1 MVGYKSFHAKE
12 GETRFRNW
20 HFGIQAKPF
29 FWPFTGFAVK
39 AHVAFTENGILYESK
54 AKQHAAR
61 RSQCKMW
68 YNDDWLDRI
77 LATMSFLA
85 GENSDEILI
94 PLSGDQ
100 KLGVRRIPLLF
111 ESPVS
116 FQLMEEQPPVEE
128 PEREDEQDEEIEDEE
143 AEP

>member
-1 MVGYKSFHAKE
+1 
-12 GETRFRNW
+12 
-20 HFGIQAKPF
+20 
-29 FWPFTGFAVK
+29 
-39 AHVAFTENGILYESK
+39 
-54 AKQHAAR
+54 
-61 RSQCKMW
+61 MW

-85 GENSDEILI
+85 GENGDEILI

-128 PEREDEQDEEIEDEE
+128 PEHEDEQEEEVEGEE